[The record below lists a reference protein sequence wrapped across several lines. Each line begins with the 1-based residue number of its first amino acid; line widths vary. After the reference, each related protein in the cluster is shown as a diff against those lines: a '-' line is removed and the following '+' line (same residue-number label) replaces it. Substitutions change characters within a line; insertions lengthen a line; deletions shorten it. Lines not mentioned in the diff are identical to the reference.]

1 MLASERL
8 IEIECV
14 FADQVQAIIP
24 LELDGET
31 LRLTIYLKDGTNLR
45 VAEQWSGGNLDRYSY
60 YWLSADNEFKIGW
73 DNAPH
78 HTRLENYPHHKHVG
92 KQSRLEPSF
101 ETRLED
107 VMEIILSEGLGL

>member
-8 IEIECV
+8 IEIECA
-14 FADQVQAIIP
+14 FAHQVQAIIP

-45 VAEQWSGGNLDRYSY
+45 LAEQWSDSDLERYSY
-60 YWLSADNEFKIGW
+60 YWLSAENELKIGW

-92 KQSRLEPSF
+92 KQNRLEPSF
-101 ETRLED
+101 QMSLED
-107 VMEIILSEGLGL
+107 VMRSILNA